1 MMSSLIKVM
10 MLAAG
15 LSLTACGG
23 ARTPVEQK
31 EDLTAKALLQG
42 VWLDEEN
49 DMPWI
54 KIEGDT
60 IFYADQQN
68 APATFRVVHDS
79 IYVTNAFGVMAY
91 KIKRQ
96 TEYSFWFS
104 ANEEDGQV
112 KLYKSEDVADNL
124 FFQKKKVEILP
135 STPEVVKKDSVI
147 FYKGNRY
154 RGYVHINP
162 STMKVQRTTFTEN
175 GVAVDNMYYDNV
187 MYICVYQGKQML
199 YGKNIQKQQFGTV
212 LPEEYLKTA
221 VLTDMDFV
229 GVDEEGFRFMAT
241 LTVPETQ
248 VFVVVNL
255 TIRDGEIQLSTT

>member
-1 MMSSLIKVM
+1 MMNIAKTVM
-10 MLAAG
+10 FLFAVVALM
-15 LSLTACGG
+15 ACSG

-42 VWLDEEN
+42 VWIDEES

-54 KIEGDT
+54 KVEGDT
-60 IFYADQQN
+60 IFYTDAQH

-91 KIKRQ
+91 KIERQ

-124 FFQKKKVEILP
+124 FFTQKQVEILP
-135 STPEVVKKDSVI
+135 SMPEVVKKDSII

-162 STMKVQRTTFTEN
+162 STMKVLRTTFTEN
-175 GVAVDNMYYDNV
+175 GVAVDNIYYDNV
-187 MYICVYQGKQML
+187 IYICVYQGKQML
-199 YGKNIQKQQFGTV
+199 YGKNIQKQQFGSV

-229 GVDEEGFRFMAT
+229 GVNDEGFRFKAT

-248 VFVVVNL
+248 VFVVIYL
-255 TIRDGEIQLSTT
+255 TISDGEM